1 MKDLH
6 TVMDGYAPAYRQH
19 YASLMGAKLGLG
31 NATQE
36 DIPMIASLLKMMH
49 ESQIDY
55 TNLFRS
61 MGNFNSSA
69 DAKNES
75 LRDRF
80 IDRAAFDAWAQSY
93 RACLQREAGTDSER
107 KARMDAVNPKY
118 ILRNY
123 LAQNAIEMAEK
134 QRDFSEIDR
143 LLDLLGRPFDEQPE
157 MESYAAAPPEWA
169 RQIEVSCSS

>member
-1 MKDLH
+1 ML
-6 TVMDGYAPAYRQH
+6 DGYAPAYHRH
-19 YASLMGAKLGLG
+19 YAEMMGAKLGLEEIL
-31 NATQE
+31 E
-36 DIPMIASLLKMMH
+36 DDIQLIGSLLDIMH
-49 ESQIDY
+49 AGGIDY

-61 MGNFNSSA
+61 LGNFYSSA
-69 DAKNES
+69 DASNEM

-80 IDRAAFDAWAQSY
+80 IEREEFDGAGFDAWAAAY
-93 RACLQREAGTDSER
+93 KMRLQRQSGTDRDR

-123 LAQNAIEMAEK
+123 LAQNAIRLAEK

-143 LLDLLGRPFDEQPE
+143 LLALLAKPFDEQPG
-157 MESYAAAPPEWA
+157 MESYAAAPPDCA